1 MSTTPTPRLTIV
13 TLGVA
18 DFARSVKFY
27 EALGFTR
34 RMRATGDE
42 IAFFDAGSVV
52 LALWHWDK
60 LADDAGLPSAPR
72 PDTFRGMT
80 LAINRRTDE
89 EVDAMLTHALTVGAR
104 LLQSAHKTSY
114 GGYCGYFA
122 DPDGHAWEVVRAP
135 GFAFS
140 ADGSLLLPA

>member
-1 MSTTPTPRLTIV
+1 MSTTPTSRLTVV
-13 TLGVA
+13 TLGVT

-27 EALGFTR
+27 EGLGFMR
-34 RMRATGDE
+34 KMRATGDE
-42 IAFFDAGSVV
+42 IAFFDAGGVV

-72 PDTFRGMT
+72 PDSFRGMT

-89 EVDAMLTHALTVGAR
+89 EVDDTLAHALRVGAR

-114 GGYCGYFA
+114 GG
-122 DPDGHAWEVVRAP
+122 
-135 GFAFS
+135 
-140 ADGSLLLPA
+140 